1 MRCRY
6 FAMSYGE
13 WSQGMEGQD
22 KARLAGGYATQRGIN
37 YQNRVA
43 AFFAACC
50 LAERLALPELTQS
63 PIKSIRCETGEPL
76 ADILLGSRMRAL
88 RLLR

>member
-1 MRCRY
+1 
-6 FAMSYGE
+6 
-13 WSQGMEGQD
+13 MEGQD

-88 RLLR
+88 RVLR